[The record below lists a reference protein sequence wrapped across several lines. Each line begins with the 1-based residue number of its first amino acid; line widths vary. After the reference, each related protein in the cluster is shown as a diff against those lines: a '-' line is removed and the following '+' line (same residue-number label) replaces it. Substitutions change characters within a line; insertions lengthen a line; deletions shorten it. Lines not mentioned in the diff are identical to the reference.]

1 MILSAQS
8 RACSS
13 PVSTGISLCSMPQK
27 FATVVSL
34 RSTTDLGEGDLGLAT
49 MGRARR
55 GRRVPDEVDPWAN
68 ECHGA
73 ETPPREPRR
82 RRQEQPRIADGI
94 SQSRLG
100 KRLRRHQSR
109 NSPRLGHRTGKQR
122 WKRRQPR
129 R

>member
-55 GRRVPDEVDPWAN
+55 VSDEVDPWAN
-68 ECHGA
+68 ECQMCQGA
-73 ETPPREPRR
+73 ETP
-82 RRQEQPRIADGI
+82 
-94 SQSRLG
+94 
-100 KRLRRHQSR
+100 
-109 NSPRLGHRTGKQR
+109 
-122 WKRRQPR
+122 
-129 R
+129 